1 MKFAAVILGVAVAV
15 AGIGAQAKDDPGI
28 AKVRSAYQ
36 TAAGSQ
42 DGAALAKLYTAD
54 GVEMPPNAP
63 AAKGRAAI
71 EAFHKAFA
79 QQWMMHGMTITATE
93 TKVTGDTAYDVGT
106 YKQTLMALKGG
117 GMVEDKGKYIV
128 LLKKDAS
135 GAWLITHAMYNSDNP
150 PPAAAPAKK

>member
-1 MKFAAVILGVAVAV
+1 MKFAAVLVGVALAA
-15 AGIGAQAKDDPGI
+15 AGIAAQAKDDPAI

-42 DGAALAKLYTAD
+42 DGAAIAKLYTAD

-79 QQWMMHGMTITATE
+79 QQWMMHGMTITPTE

-106 YKQTLMALKGG
+106 YKQSLMAQKTGT
-117 GMVEDKGKYIV
+117 MVEDKGKYIV
-128 LLKKDAS
+128 LLKKDAG
-135 GAWLITHAMYNSDNP
+135 GAWLISHAIYNSDNP
-150 PPAAAPAKK
+150 PPPAAPVKK